1 MKKIFLMAILSM
13 VLINCNNDDNE
24 EQVFTPQVITPILIA
39 QGDGGG
45 ISIPDMNPYN
55 NYFNNENDWDYFIS
69 NHFYAYNYNPSY
81 YPEMENIDFSNDTVI
96 VCVDYSRPTNGFSI
110 GFNSI
115 IEYQNEIIVSINY
128 IDNGG
133 VAAHPSRPFIIVKI
147 PKTEKPIVFE

>member
-1 MKKIFLMAILSM
+1 
-13 VLINCNNDDNE
+13 
-24 EQVFTPQVITPILIA
+24 
-39 QGDGGG
+39 
-45 ISIPDMNPYN
+45 MNPYN
-55 NYFNNENDWDYFIS
+55 NYFNNEDEWNLFLEWS
-69 NHFYAYNYNPSY
+69 LPNSSTPPSVFD
-81 YPEMENIDFSNDTVI
+81 NIDFNNDTVI

-133 VAAHPSRPFIIVKI
+133 IAAHPSRPFIIVKI